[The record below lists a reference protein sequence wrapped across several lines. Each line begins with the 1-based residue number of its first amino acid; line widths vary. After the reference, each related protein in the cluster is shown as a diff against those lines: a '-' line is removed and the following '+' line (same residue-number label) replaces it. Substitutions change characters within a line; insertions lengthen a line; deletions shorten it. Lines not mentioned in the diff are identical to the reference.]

1 VCKNLKL
8 EGKTVIL
15 SGPKTSKIAGKK
27 VLSIL
32 EDEYEASL
40 VKIGSQKIEK
50 IEGRVKD
57 SNFLIGV
64 GGGRIIDL
72 AKVISTN
79 LGIPFLSVPTAAS
92 HDGIA
97 SPRASMGGI
106 SVQARAPYGV
116 VADTEIIASAP
127 PRLLLAGCGDII
139 SNYTAV
145 LDWQLAYRLRNDSYS
160 EYSAALSQ
168 MTAKIIVDEA
178 SSIKPELERSARIVV
193 KALVSSGVAM
203 SIAGSS
209 RPASGAEHKFSH
221 ALDRIAKKPAL
232 HGEQCGVGAIM
243 MMYLHGGDWMMIREA
258 LQKMGAPATSGELG
272 IKEED
277 IVDALVKAHLIRPE
291 RYTIL
296 GSGITRD
303 AAERLARVTG
313 VIE

>member
-1 VCKNLKL
+1 L
-8 EGKTVIL
+8 ET
-15 SGPKTSKIAGKK
+15 
-27 VLSIL
+27 
-32 EDEYEASL
+32 
-40 VKIGSQKIEK
+40 
-50 IEGRVKD
+50 
-57 SNFLIGV
+57 
-64 GGGRIIDL
+64 
-72 AKVISTN
+72 
-79 LGIPFLSVPTAAS
+79 
-92 HDGIA
+92 
-97 SPRASMGGI
+97 
-106 SVQARAPYGV
+106 
-116 VADTEIIASAP
+116 
-127 PRLLLAGCGDII
+127 
-139 SNYTAV
+139 
-145 LDWQLAYRLRNDSYS
+145 
-160 EYSAALSQ
+160 
-168 MTAKIIVDEA
+168 
-178 SSIKPELERSARIVV
+178 SARIVV